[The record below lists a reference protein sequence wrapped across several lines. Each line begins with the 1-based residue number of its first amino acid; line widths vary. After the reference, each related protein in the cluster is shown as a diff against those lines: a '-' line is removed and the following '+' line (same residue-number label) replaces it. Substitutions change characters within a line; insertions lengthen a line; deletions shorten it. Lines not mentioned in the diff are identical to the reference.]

1 MTNDAAHNFVRD
13 LDSDNELER
22 GLPCFVHHEDAGG
35 QCEHTATMRVYGLA
49 FCEEHGED
57 VKLGAISEAAHEA
70 YNFFQ
75 RFKNPHVEG
84 LGPLVDREIDA
95 AVDRVMEERPSGTEE
110 VAAMMRA
117 FPDAPEH
124 VRSRV
129 VAWELDEEPYEAP
142 VYDSL
147 QDSLYTVHKVM
158 QVAYAD
164 GETWLVEMLELQRES
179 VAAQAAY
186 ALRERREKRD
196 GLRPV
201 G

>member
-1 MTNDAAHNFVRD
+1 MTNVTRHFVRD
-13 LDSDNELER
+13 LDQTNELER

-35 QCEHTATMRVYGLA
+35 RCERTATMRVYGLA
-49 FCEEHGED
+49 FCEEHGKD

-84 LGPLVDREIDA
+84 MGPLVDQEIDA
-95 AVDRVMEERPSGTEE
+95 AVDRLMKGRPSGTEE
-110 VAAMMRA
+110 AAAMMRA

-129 VAWELDEEPYEAP
+129 VAWELDEEPDKAP

-164 GETWLVEMLELQRES
+164 GETWLVEMLELERES

-186 ALRERREKRD
+186 ALRERRGERD